1 MQITHEFLFERIRE
15 NPVEHLG
22 GYSPKLIHPYFMGYG
37 NALRFHERPQVS
49 GRLGLSEFLDWFR
62 DNCYGGREGYAAF
75 CLLLTDSEE
84 KALEL
89 LFEFRE
95 IRLKEL
101 DATTSFAGSGASGL
115 SVVSDHEPISLTSLT
130 LHETMRTKT
139 ALYFGNDSWLRGM
152 WAMWSGYIW
161 AEKDIG
167 IENSQDSQNFYNFQY
182 WLDSRYKF
190 TTSPNWGKLME
201 FLGMGVKENAREQ
214 FYDDFELFLEGAPP
228 DGQTKRMKEWIA
240 ACLADVKER
249 QKKGEL

>member
-22 GYSPKLIHPYFMGYG
+22 GYSPKLIHPYFVGYG
-37 NALRFHERPQVS
+37 DALRFHGRPQVS
-49 GRLGLSEFLDWFR
+49 GRLGPREFLDWFR
-62 DNCYGGREGYAAF
+62 DNLYGGREGFAAF
-75 CLLLTDSEE
+75 CHLLTDSEE

-89 LFEFRE
+89 FFEFRAL
-95 IRLKEL
+95 RLKEL
-101 DATTSFAGSGASGL
+101 DATRSAAEASDL
-115 SVVSDHEPISLTSLT
+115 SDDSDLERLSMTSLI
-130 LHETMRTKT
+130 LSETMRTKT
-139 ALYFGNDSWLRGM
+139 ALYFGNDLWLRGM

-167 IENSQDSQNFYNFQY
+167 IEDSQDSQNFYNFQY
-182 WLDSRYKF
+182 WLDRRYKF

-201 FLGMGVKENAREQ
+201 FLGMGVNENAREQ
-214 FYDDFELFLEGAPP
+214 FYDHFELFLEGAPP
-228 DGQTKRMKEWIA
+228 DGQTKRVKEWIA